1 MPLAADAFYLIDH
14 RLLALVMVALLL
26 AACEI
31 GYRAGLARAD
41 APDTLRTL
49 ISGIGGAML
58 GLLGLLLGFALSM
71 AIARWDARRDVIIAE
86 ANAIGTL
93 SLRAGLLEEPLQDQ
107 LREALGAYTE
117 VRVVLGG
124 SRDEPEELRRARRE
138 SEELHVVIWSV
149 VERANQPSTANATLA
164 SLIAAANAVIDL
176 HELRL
181 SSLQNHLPSALFYL
195 LLSLTAL
202 SVAFLAW
209 SFGAASHR
217 GRAPIVLLALLIG
230 AILLLIMDVNRPQR
244 GIIEVGVA
252 PLERAVESITAPAG

>member
-14 RLLALVMVALLL
+14 RLLAFVMVALLL

-49 ISGIGGAML
+49 MSGIGGAML

-93 SLRAGLLEEPLQDQ
+93 SLRAGLLEEPLRDQ

-124 SRDEPEELRRARRE
+124 SRDEPEELRRAMK
-138 SEELHVVIWSV
+138 
-149 VERANQPSTANATLA
+149 AFKK
-164 SLIAAANAVIDL
+164 
-176 HELRL
+176 RL
-181 SSLQNHLPSALFYL
+181 KLSRLDDESSLGHGPMSGGK
-195 LLSLTAL
+195 S
-202 SVAFLAW
+202 SGIVAIVPPNQYPKAVWDELVA
-209 SFGAASHR
+209 R
-217 GRAPIVLLALLIG
+217 GRLKYVGQGLYELA
-230 AILLLIMDVNRPQR
+230 N
-244 GIIEVGVA
+244 
-252 PLERAVESITAPAG
+252 S